1 MVKMLRSM
9 VVVLILAVTVACG
22 DSGPAA
28 PKNLVADA
36 GSSSV
41 ALSWDSVDSTP
52 ETTKYNVYR
61 GTTNSGSLSGKTK
74 IASSLTD
81 VSYTDASVVVN
92 TTYYYQVTA
101 ENLKGE
107 SVGSTEVTVKVGT
120 LPAPTNLTVTAAVGQ
135 VNLIW
140 NTVTGAT
147 GYNVYRGTTPSGS
160 LSGKTRIGTGIST
173 ANYTDA
179 TVTFGTTYYYQVTAT
194 DGSGESGGSNEIAVT
209 P

>member
-9 VVVLILAVTVACG
+9 AVVLILAVTAACG
-22 DSGPAA
+22 DSGPVA
-28 PKNLVADA
+28 PKNLVAVA
-36 GSSSV
+36 GSTSV
-41 ALSWDSVDSTP
+41 ALSWGSVDSSP

-74 IASSLTD
+74 IASSLTEI
-81 VSYTDASVVVN
+81 SYTDASVAIN
-92 TTYYYQVTA
+92 TNYYYQVTA
-101 ENLKGE
+101 EDSNGE
-107 SVGSTEVTVKVGT
+107 SGGSNEVAVTVGT
-120 LPAPTNLTVTAAVGQ
+120 LPAPTNLTVAAGVGQ

-140 NTVTGAT
+140 DTVTDAT

-160 LSGKTRIGTGIST
+160 LSGKTIIGTGIST

-194 DGSGESGGSNEIAVT
+194 DSSGESGGSNEIAVT